1 MDYGVDSWSDFYCI
15 TELSA
20 VNIEDSLKPT
30 FEVKVT
36 PSQSNLRKLERLIAK
51 KSRLEE
57 SRRFP
62 KISSCLLEREINKT
76 AADNL
81 VNPMS
86 HVKVEFKLSRERLEK

>member
-1 MDYGVDSWSDFYCI
+1 MNFTKFQGDFERQQGFYCI
-15 TELSA
+15 TELSV
-20 VNIEDSLKPT
+20 VNVEDSLKPR
-30 FEVKVT
+30 
-36 PSQSNLRKLERLIAK
+36 QLERLIAK
-51 KSRLEE
+51 KSRLEK

-86 HVKVEFKLSRERLEK
+86 HVKVEFKLSRGN